1 MFENS
6 LLDWINRNNC
16 LSFHYKIYI
25 RNFYKSLVKRSFI
38 DVIEMI
44 FIAIIWQKYIYLL
57 KLIFYLTKAIMTEC
71 ITLFPCLINHKN
83 WFIAYLPIL
92 SLFRIFLETNFN
104 IWNWKA
110 TAYFTFDT
118 NVAIQNAEEKDEVRY
133 TDVIIQQKFAK

>member
-1 MFENS
+1 
-6 LLDWINRNNC
+6 
-16 LSFHYKIYI
+16 
-25 RNFYKSLVKRSFI
+25 
-38 DVIEMI
+38 MI

-57 KLIFYLTKAIMTEC
+57 KLIFYLTKANIMTEC

-118 NVAIQNAEEKDEVRY
+118 NVAIQNAEEKDEVKY
-133 TDVIIQQKFAK
+133 TDVIIKQNLRNKIWFGILRFDISKNWALIFRYLFIEITL